1 MANQQA
7 GTNYYE
13 ILEVA
18 LDAPQT
24 EIHKAYQR
32 AKTTYSQDNPALY
45 SMFSKDE
52 ARELLRMI
60 EEAYSVL
67 GNQTLRKSYD
77 ESLMRLGSQSV
88 HRSPVNVPP
97 QNSST
102 QSPAQNPAPA
112 QVESQH
118 RALPDFNAPEPS
130 ANGGAGSSSS
140 GDMGE
145 SYSVRKKESAKN
157 GLPAGTGRT
166 AFSTYK
172 LDESFE
178 NELSNCSDFD
188 GALLQKVRLYKN
200 LSLDKVSEVSRI
212 SRTYLMAVE
221 TNDYKALPA
230 AVFVRGFVV
239 QVARALGLD
248 ENKVASSYMKRFKA
262 GGGK

>member
-1 MANQQA
+1 MTNHRD

-77 ESLMRLGSQSV
+77 ESLMRLGSSNGGA
-88 HRSPVNVPP
+88 RG
-97 QNSST
+97 
-102 QSPAQNPAPA
+102 PAQAQAPA
-112 QVESQH
+112 AQLESQH
-118 RALPDFNAPEPS
+118 RALPDFNGPE
-130 ANGGAGSSSS
+130 GGAKAQSSSS
-140 GDMGE
+140 ATSETSD
-145 SYSVRKKESAKN
+145 SYTVRKKEAPKTN
-157 GLPAGTGRT
+157 LPPGTGKT
-166 AFSTYK
+166 AFGTYK
-172 LDESFE
+172 LDDSFE
-178 NELSNCSDFD
+178 SEIAACAEFD
-188 GALLQKVRLYKN
+188 GSFLQKIRLYKN
-200 LSLDKVSEVSRI
+200 LSLDKMSEVSRI

-221 TNDYKALPA
+221 TDDYKSLPA

-239 QVARALGLD
+239 QIARALGLD